1 MKLAPRW
8 FLCLLLTI
16 ACSAAEKFPGL
27 QAVLTPAEW
36 QRAGL
41 DRLSPD
47 ELGVI
52 DAALIR
58 QQAAATTQLQTALVT
73 ARATAAAVAIPAPMP
88 LVQPKAGWLQRFGL
102 PAFDDSDWRTL
113 PPLVSTVVK
122 WESANRFLLDNGQ
135 VWEGFEPIT
144 YELLGKSIEIHARP
158 HGQFVLVIDGQST
171 TLRLMR
177 LR

>member
-8 FLCLLLTI
+8 FFCLLLTI

-73 ARATAAAVAIPAPMP
+73 VATPAPLPM
-88 LVQPKAGWLQRFGL
+88 VQPKAGWLQRFGL

-135 VWEGFEPIT
+135 LWEGFEPIT

>member
-1 MKLAPRW
+1 M
-8 FLCLLLTI
+8 
-16 ACSAAEKFPGL
+16 
-27 QAVLTPAEW
+27 
-36 QRAGL
+36 
-41 DRLSPD
+41 
-47 ELGVI
+47 I

-73 ARATAAAVAIPAPMP
+73 ARAAVVAVATPAPLP